1 MIRHIAVLALAAA
14 SFATAADEPKELNFG
29 IIATESTV
37 SLKPTWEPF
46 LEDMSKA
53 VGIPVKAFFASE
65 YSGVIEA
72 MRFKK
77 VDIAWYGNK
86 SAITAVDRAEAE
98 IFAKVVNLEGQEG
111 YFSYVVVH
119 KDSPCKTID
128 DILAKG
134 SELTFSLGDPQ
145 STSGT
150 LVPGYYIFA
159 QRGVDPQKAFK
170 RVTNAKHEAN
180 ALAVVNKQVDA
191 ATMASDVYD
200 RMGTSQPEKVAQL
213 HIAWKSPLIP
223 SDPMAWRK
231 DLPESL
237 KTKVRDFFLTYGKFP
252 AEKEEV
258 AKVIAEKEKLA
269 KFKWSAF
276 RASDNNQLIPIREL
290 ELAKKKAETEKDDK
304 LSADEKKKKLD
315 ELNQQ
320 LDALKKPATK

>member
-1 MIRHIAVLALAAA
+1 MIRHLAALTLVVSA
-14 SFATAADEPKELNFG
+14 SLATAADEPTELNFG

-46 LEDMSKA
+46 LADMATSIG
-53 VGIPVKAFFASE
+53 VPVKAFFASE

-86 SAITAVDRAEAE
+86 SAITAVDRAEGE

-119 KDSPCKTID
+119 QASPFKSID
-128 DILAKG
+128 DVLAKG
-134 SELTFSLGDPQ
+134 AELTFSLGDPQ

-159 QRGVDPQKAFK
+159 QRGLDPQKTFK

-180 ALAVVNKQVDA
+180 ALAVVMKQVDA

-200 RMGTSQPEKVAQL
+200 RMSTSQPDKVAQL
-213 HIAWKSPLIP
+213 RIAWKSPLIP
-223 SDPMAWRK
+223 SDPIAWRK
-231 DLPESL
+231 DLSEPL
-237 KTKVRDFFLTYGKFP
+237 KAKVRAFFLTYGKTE
-252 AEKEEV
+252 AEK
-258 AKVIAEKEKLA
+258 ATLA

-276 RASDNNQLIPIREL
+276 RASDNGQLIPIREL
-290 ELAKKKAETEKDDK
+290 EIAKKRMETEKDDK
-304 LSADEKKKKLD
+304 LSPEDKAKKLA
-315 ELNQQ
+315 ELATQ
-320 LDALKKPATK
+320 LEALKKPAGK

>member
-1 MIRHIAVLALAAA
+1 MFRTIATLALAVSA
-14 SFATAADEPKELNFG
+14 SLVTAADELKELNFG

-37 SLKPTWEPF
+37 SLKPTWDPF

-53 VGIPVKAFFASE
+53 VGVPVKAFFASE
-65 YSGVIEA
+65 YAGVIEA

-86 SAITAVDRAEAE
+86 SAITAVDRSDAEV
-98 IFAKVVNLEGQEG
+98 FSKVVNLEGQEG
-111 YFSYVVVH
+111 YYSYVVVN
-119 KDSPCKTID
+119 KDSPFKSIEE
-128 DILAKG
+128 ILAKG
-134 SELTFSLGDPQ
+134 AELTFSLGDPQ

-159 QRGVDPQKAFK
+159 QRGIDPQKTFK

-191 ATMASDVYD
+191 ATLASDVYD
-200 RMGTSQPEKVAQL
+200 RMATSQPDKVAQL
-213 HIAWKSPLIP
+213 RIVWKSTLIP

-231 DLPESL
+231 DLPEAM
-237 KTKVRDFFLTYGKFP
+237 KTKVRDFFLTYGKTP
-252 AEKEEV
+252 
-258 AKVIAEKEKLA
+258 AEKEKLA

-290 ELAKKKAETEKDDK
+290 EIAKKKAETEKDEK
-304 LSADEKKKKLD
+304 LSAEERKKKLD
-315 ELNQQ
+315 ELAAQ
-320 LDALKKPATK
+320 LDALKKISVK

>member
-1 MIRHIAVLALAAA
+1 MIRHLATLVLALSA
-14 SFATAADEPKELNFG
+14 SLATAAEELKEINFG

-53 VGIPVKAFFASE
+53 VGLPVKAFFASE

-86 SAITAVDRAEAE
+86 SAITAVDRAEGE

-119 KDSPCKTID
+119 KDSPFKTID

-159 QRGVDPQKAFK
+159 QRGLDPLKTFK

-180 ALAVVNKQVDA
+180 ALAVINKQVDA

-200 RMGTSQPEKVAQL
+200 RMGTNQADKVAQL
-213 HIAWKSPLIP
+213 RIAWKSTLIP
-223 SDPMAWRK
+223 SDPIAWRK
-231 DLPESL
+231 DLPEPVKS
-237 KTKVRDFFLTYGKFP
+237 KVRDFFLGYGKVP
-252 AEKEEV
+252 
-258 AKVIAEKEKLA
+258 AEKEKLA

-276 RASDNNQLIPIREL
+276 RQSDNSQLIPVREL
-290 ELAKKKAETEKDDK
+290 EIAKKKAETEKDDK
-304 LSADEKKKKLD
+304 LSAEEKAKKLT
-315 ELNQQ
+315 ELAAQ
-320 LDALKKPATK
+320 LEALKKPTGK